1 MTFGERLKFFREAQH
16 MTQEQLAVAVG
27 VAKST
32 ITGYE
37 KGNREPDVMKIKK
50 IAAALKITGDDLLG
64 ISPNTFKSTISVTE
78 QSLISKYRQLDKH
91 GKKFIDLALENELRH
106 MDEIVNASSKVQQSS
121 KVAYMEDYADKKRT
135 RRIPLYAL
143 SAGAGN
149 GVFLD
154 SNDYELIDITLDSMS
169 EQATFAVRVSGDSM
183 EPKYSTGD
191 ILLVKTQPEV
201 EIGELGIFILNGEGF
216 FKKYGG
222 DHLISLNDAYDDIVF
237 KEYDDIS
244 CKGKVLG
251 ALEED

>member
-1 MTFGERLKFFREAQH
+1 MNDTLGDKIKEARITKGLKQSE
-16 MTQEQLAVAVG
+16 LAKMIG
-27 VAKST
+27 IKNTT
-32 ITGYE
+32 ISNWE
-37 KGNREPDVMKIKK
+37 KNVSKPDVDMVELLCGALEVSPNYFFAKKVNADNKLNVFEYEHIQKYRKLDVHGKEITNMVMDAELQRIEDIRRLEKIK
-50 IAAALKITGDDLLG
+50 
-64 ISPNTFKSTISVTE
+64 
-78 QSLISKYRQLDKH
+78 
-91 GKKFIDLALENELRH
+91 
-106 MDEIVNASSKVQQSS
+106 S
-121 KVAYMEDYADKKRT
+121 KVAYMEDYAEKKRT

-222 DHLISLNDAYDDIVF
+222 DHLISFNDAYSDIVF